1 MTNTP
6 SSPIESVNA
15 AINSHNPFINA
26 GIVKEQNIWG
36 KGFPDVTTL
45 NQHASN
51 KIFEAIESVRQT
63 KHSQDKITSIAI
75 TAQQGVGKTH
85 LLSRVR
91 HQLEKEGGALFVYA
105 SANNYTDLNFV
116 KYQFQQTLADS
127 LSKTGSQGV
136 MQWQEVA
143 AAMVNE
149 NREITKPVAE
159 LIKNF
164 DKTYQK
170 KKESN
175 QDLMNVL
182 QRMVMKNRP
191 DADPYIIRAI
201 LWTLSETQVPF
212 AIKWLSGEE
221 LSEAN
226 AYELGLPN
234 SSRTNQERE
243 AEALKNIQQVLNL
256 VSHYNSVVICF
267 DEVDV
272 RNNSTEDGYPTGT
285 VIANFVKILHDTLE
299 NSDLGKGVVII
310 TVMIPA
316 VWKYQVN
323 SLNDGTPHRISKFTQ
338 RKPIDL
344 EPLNTNSILDIV
356 ATWLKEYYTSKNLI
370 PPHILYP
377 FSERQLREY
386 GKNKPTVREALQ
398 WCANNFCVQEE
409 QLPQDSASRFELGFT
424 REMATDIKDYSEDSD
439 LIAEAL
445 YFGFTTLKGQ
455 VLEQV
460 MIEEIIDDVQPKSKN
475 KNFIRFKIVGHENG
489 KLVKIGVAVVQDT
502 VLTLTACLKRLNDY
516 ETFDLTRG
524 CLVRSSSKI
533 EQMKK
538 KSEGYKLLNE
548 LISEKRGENVN
559 LIDNQIRPLI
569 AILHIYQKRENYQL
583 TEQEIFDIIRQNKI
597 TFDNLLLREILSDP
611 SGNMIEV
618 SDEEII
624 EELFSNSD
632 INETDKEDELADLF
646 G

>member
-51 KIFEAIESVRQT
+51 KIFEALESVRQT

-105 SANNYTDLNFV
+105 SANNYTDLNLV

-149 NREITKPVAE
+149 NREITKPATE
-159 LIKNF
+159 LIKRF
-164 DKTYQK
+164 DNISQK
-170 KKESN
+170 KQGSN
-175 QDLMNVL
+175 QNFMDSL
-182 QRMVMKNRP
+182 QRTVMKNRP

-201 LWTLSETQVPF
+201 LWTLSETQAPF
-212 AIKWLSGEE
+212 AIRWLSGEE

-226 AYELGLPN
+226 AYDLGLPN
-234 SSRTNQERE
+234 SNRTNQERE

-272 RNNSTEDGYPTGT
+272 RNNSTEDGYPTES

-310 TVMIPA
+310 TVMLPETWR
-316 VWKYQVN
+316 VKVN
-323 SLNDGTPHRISKFTQ
+323 SLPGGTPDRISKFTR

-344 EPLNTNSILDIV
+344 EPLNANSILDIV

-377 FSERQLREY
+377 FSESQLREY
-386 GKNKPTVREALQ
+386 GKNKLTVREALQ

-409 QLPQDSASRFELGFT
+409 QLPQDPASRFELGFT

-502 VLTLTACLKRLNDY
+502 VFTLTACLKRLNDY

-524 CLVRSSSKI
+524 CLVRSYSKI

-548 LISEKRGENVN
+548 LISEKGGENVD

-583 TEQEIFDIIRQNKI
+583 TEQEIFDIIHQNKI
-597 TFDNLLLREILSDP
+597 TSDNLLLREILSDP
-611 SGNMIEV
+611 SGSMIEV
-618 SDEEII
+618 SDEDII

-632 INETDKEDELADLF
+632 INETDKEDDLADLF
-646 G
+646 S

>member
-45 NQHASN
+45 NQHASK
-51 KIFEAIESVRQT
+51 KIFEAIEFVRQT
-63 KHSQDKITSIAI
+63 KYSQDKITSIAI

-91 HQLEKEGGALFVYA
+91 HQLEKDGGALFVYA
-105 SANNYTDLNFV
+105 SANNYTDLNLV

-143 AAMVNE
+143 TAMANE
-149 NREITKPVAE
+149 NREITKPAAE

-164 DKTYQK
+164 DKTYK
-170 KKESN
+170 KKQGTN
-175 QDLMNVL
+175 QNLMNVL

-201 LWTLSETQVPF
+201 LWTLSETQAPF
-212 AIKWLSGEE
+212 AIRWLSGEE

-226 AYELGLPN
+226 ADELGLPN
-234 SSRTNQERE
+234 PSRTNQERE
-243 AEALKNIQQVLNL
+243 AEALKNIQQVVNL

-267 DEVDV
+267 DEMDV
-272 RNNSTEDGYPTGT
+272 KNNSTEDGYPTGT

-310 TVMIPA
+310 TVMLPA
-316 VWKYQVN
+316 VWKEQVN
-323 SLNDGTPHRISKFTQ
+323 SLLDGTPHRISKFTQ

-356 ATWLKEYYTSKNLI
+356 AIWLNEYYTSKNLI

-377 FSERQLREY
+377 FSESQLREY

-398 WCANNFCVQEE
+398 WCANNFRVQEE
-409 QLPQDSASRFELGFT
+409 QLPQDPAARFELGFA
-424 REMATDIKDYSEDSD
+424 REMATDIKDYSEDSE

-489 KLVKIGVAVVQDT
+489 RLVKIGVAVVQDN
-502 VLTLTACLKRLNDY
+502 LFTLNACLKRLNDY

-524 CLVRSSSKI
+524 CLVRSYAKI

-548 LISEKRGENVN
+548 LISEKGGENVDI
-559 LIDNQIRPLI
+559 IDNQIRPLI

-611 SGNMIEV
+611 SGTMIEV
-618 SDEEII
+618 SDEDII
-624 EELFSNSD
+624 EEWFSNSD
-632 INETDKEDELADLF
+632 INEAEKEDDLADLF